1 MKPLTKRFYD
11 KPTLAVARE
20 LLGCYLVHGKCV
32 GKIVETEAYLW
43 DDPASHSYR
52 GKTKRNMAMFGAAGK
67 AYVYFIYGN
76 HFCFN
81 VVTNKEEIGEAVLIR
96 ALEPVKGIELMKKR
110 RGVEDVRQLCNGPGK
125 LTQAMGITMKENG
138 KSLVDGKLRIV
149 EGERVMGSEIVMTKR
164 IGITK
169 GAEMPHR
176 FYIRGNKFV
185 SKP

>member
-1 MKPLTKRFYD
+1 MDKKFYE
-11 KPTLAVARE
+11 KPTLAVAKE
-20 LLGCYLVHGKCV
+20 LLGCYLVHGECV

-52 GKTKRNMAMFGAAGK
+52 GKTRRNMAMFGAAGT

-138 KSLVDGKLRIV
+138 KSLIDGELKIIGGEKVR
-149 EGERVMGSEIVMTKR
+149 EGDVVKTKR

-169 GAEMPHR
+169 GAEMAHR
-176 FYIRGNKFV
+176 FYIKNNRYISHK
-185 SKP
+185 